1 MNNRKRLTIIAVLV
15 CLPVFATALALP
27 VFADSPITVS
37 ASGRPPAGDAEI
49 RQCIIERLAS
59 SPSLKDQGLSASVS
73 GGAATLSGIAK
84 NPGSKG
90 AATNIA
96 KKCGAT
102 SVVNNITISPDYK
115 PAKKKM

>member
-1 MNNRKRLTIIAVLV
+1 MNNRKSLSIFAVLV
-15 CLPVFATALALP
+15 CLLAFATALTLP
-27 VFADSPITVS
+27 VAADSPSII
-37 ASGRPPAGDAEI
+37 PAPETSFRGDAEI
-49 RQCIIERLAS
+49 RQCIVDRLAA
-59 SPSLKDQGLSASVS
+59 SPSLKEQGLSASVS
-73 GGAATLSGIAK
+73 GGAATLSGTAK

-96 KKCGAT
+96 KKCGAS

>member
-1 MNNRKRLTIIAVLV
+1 MKRLMAIV
-15 CLPVFATALALP
+15 CLMAFAAAFTL
-27 VFADSPITVS
+27 SVS
-37 ASGRPPAGDAEI
+37 ADTASKSDAEI
-49 RQCIIERLAS
+49 QQCIAERLAS

-73 GGAATLSGIAK
+73 GGAATLSGTAK

-102 SVVNNITISPDYK
+102 SVVNKITISADYK
-115 PAKKKM
+115 PPKRKM